1 MNAITIQCK
10 ILGIFSIFSSYIV
23 FSTKKISYPGNL
35 SIIDL
40 SCCYLNYIVAFLL
53 LLFGF
58 YCIIYNPKSHSCE
71 S

>member
-1 MNAITIQCK
+1 MNAIAIQCK
-10 ILGIFSIFSSYIV
+10 IVGIFSIFSSYIV
-23 FSTKKISYPGNL
+23 FSTKQIGYPGNL

-40 SCCYLNYIVAFLL
+40 SCCYFNYIVAFLL

-58 YCIIYNPKSHSCE
+58 YCIVYNPKFHSGE